1 MSSSRAARTCAPGHQ
16 RVRGPDTFERPNKPK
31 VTPVCLVLPPGQL
44 AGSGASDEFRCEPCN
59 KILTSL
65 TRLRRHIQNV
75 HTRPSK
81 EPICNICKRVYS
93 SLNSLRNH
101 KSIYHRQH
109 SKNEQQRK
117 EMEQMRERER
127 EQREHTE
134 RINSQQQPQ
143 QQHHHQ
149 DQQQQQSRLG

>member
-1 MSSSRAARTCAPGHQ
+1 MNC
-16 RVRGPDTFERPNKPK
+16 ENKGGFDGMK
-31 VTPVCLVLPPGQL
+31 TLLL
-44 AGSGASDEFRCEPCN
+44 
-59 KILTSL
+59 SL
-65 TRLRRHIQNV
+65 TNNQPAVVKAAVLEKGTRSLMISRLLEINV

-127 EQREHTE
+127 EQREHTD
-134 RINSQQQPQ
+134 RVNSQQQQQQQPQ
-143 QQHHHQ
+143 QQHQ
-149 DQQQQQSRLG
+149 DQQQQQQQQQQQPRLG

>member
-1 MSSSRAARTCAPGHQ
+1 TCLLVHLSNVCATYRA
-16 RVRGPDTFERPNKPK
+16 PK
-31 VTPVCLVLPPGQL
+31 TPTKVVTPVCLVLPPGLL

-59 KILTSL
+59 KNLTSL
-65 TRLRRHIQNV
+65 TRLKRHIQNV

-109 SKNEQQRK
+109 NKNEQQRK
-117 EMEQMRERER
+117 EVAQAREW
-127 EQREHTE
+127 QRDQIEHTD
-134 RINSQQQPQ
+134 RNYSA
-143 QQHHHQ
+143 
-149 DQQQQQSRLG
+149 QQQQQQQQQHQTQQHSRMG